1 MFAMREGICYNKVKE
16 NCLEEA
22 IHLNYTNTGSKVLNL
37 VNKIGTFILMNLMFL
52 IGCIPVVTIGASWS
66 GLYSAVRF
74 TIRGES
80 WFAGYKEGFK
90 TGLLRNILA
99 TSFGLVVGYYALDNL
114 LPAIAMVVD
123 GVEVTVATVIIV
135 AFGVLLLAVL
145 LFLAIM
151 VPVNLYIRTDYD
163 RWLKSTFYLIGHAPV
178 QCLVTTALVWFP
190 VYQMIFPTWDFIF
203 FAIPYV
209 AGYFIVVC
217 WVITMLLKTPLI
229 LLKDRERE
237 AETLLDED

>member
-1 MFAMREGICYNKVKE
+1 MNE
-16 NCLEEA
+16 
-22 IHLNYTNTGSKVLNL
+22 SKFGAKLLNL
-37 VNKIGTFILMNLMFL
+37 INKIGTFILMNMMFL
-52 IGCIPVVTIGASWS
+52 IGCLPIVTIGASWS

-90 TGLLRNILA
+90 TGLMRNLLA
-99 TSFGLVVGYYALDNL
+99 TGFGLAVGYYALNNL

-123 GVEVTVATVIIV
+123 GVEVATAMVIIV
-135 AFGVLLLAVL
+135 AFGLLLLAVL
-145 LFLAIM
+145 LFLTIM

-163 RWLKSTFYLIGHAPV
+163 RWLKNTFYLIGHAPL
-178 QCLVTTALVWFP
+178 QCLVSAGLMWFP

-209 AGYFIVVC
+209 AAYFIVVC
-217 WVITMLLKTPLI
+217 WVNTMLLKTPLI

-237 AETLLDED
+237 EGTLMDED